1 MLKREAAASDNIIS
15 TALIPGRPA
24 PKLISEEA
32 VLMMKPGS
40 VTVDLAAE
48 TGGNIGTTVK
58 DQMVVTPN
66 GVKCIGY
73 TDMNSRLAATSSNL
87 FANNAMKFLM
97 SVGPQTTKEKGVY
110 VIDHADEAVRGM
122 LVVEDG
128 SLTWPPP
135 APEVPAAAAATPAEA
150 KEELPVVVV
159 DPRDAYMSSAMKVNK
174 GVSERACFRLFV

>member
-1 MLKREAAASDNIIS
+1 MASQ
-15 TALIPGRPA
+15 
-24 PKLISEEA
+24 PKPLHLSLPDVQVICSCSLLE
-32 VLMMKPGS
+32 
-40 VTVDLAAE
+40 
-48 TGGNIGTTVK
+48 
-58 DQMVVTPN
+58 
-66 GVKCIGY
+66 
-73 TDMNSRLAATSSNL
+73 
-87 FANNAMKFLM
+87 
-97 SVGPQTTKEKGVY
+97 KEKGVY

-150 KEELPVVVV
+150 KEELPVMVV